1 MTPAELERAAK
12 KILNFINV
20 TATGLRCNY
29 WTMTVQEWASWR
41 REAEGNI
48 ETWLGFT
55 VTQDWARFAKVC
67 ETLLDRMNLKQLQSK

>member
-12 KILNFINV
+12 KNLKLINV
-20 TATGLRCNY
+20 TSTGLRCNY
-29 WTMTVQEWASWR
+29 WTMTVQERTSWR

-55 VTQDWARFAKVC
+55 VTQDWSCFARVC
-67 ETLLDRMNLKQLQSK
+67 KTLLDRMNSPN